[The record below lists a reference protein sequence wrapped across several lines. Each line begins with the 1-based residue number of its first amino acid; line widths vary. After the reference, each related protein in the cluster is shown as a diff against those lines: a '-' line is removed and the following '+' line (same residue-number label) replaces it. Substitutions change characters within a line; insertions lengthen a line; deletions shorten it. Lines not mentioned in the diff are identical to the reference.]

1 MPAGMQVALRTTE
14 DEPVDALPLV
24 LVVDDDPDIRAS
36 LTDMFNSVGM
46 DTLVFASTAELLK
59 HDMPNRPSCLILDLR
74 LPGSSGLDLQARL
87 AEDGVKIP
95 IIFITGY
102 ADVPTSVRAMK
113 AGALDFLPKPFREQE
128 LLDAVAEALRHDRQ
142 RRLEDNERNA
152 VRVLAESLTPRERDV
167 LRGVARGLLN
177 KQIAHELRIT
187 EITVKMHRSSAG
199 RKLRSV
205 SVADM
210 VRKVELLSGGGG
222 SGAARN
228 AGVQRQRPEGAP
240 SPGK

>member
-1 MPAGMQVALRTTE
+1 MLTGRQVAPRTRE
-14 DEPVDALPLV
+14 DKPVDTLPLV

-59 HDMPNRPSCLILDLR
+59 HAMPDRPSCLILDLR
-74 LPGSSGLDLQARL
+74 LPGSSGLDLQAQL
-87 AEDGVKIP
+87 AEDGVNIP

-142 RRLEDNERNA
+142 RRLDDSERDE
-152 VRVLAESLTPRERDV
+152 VRVMAQKLTPREMEV
-167 LRGVARGLLN
+167 VRGVARGLLN
-177 KQIAHELRIT
+177 KQIAHELGIT

-199 RKLRSV
+199 RKLKSI

-210 VRKVELLSGGGG
+210 VRKAELLA
-222 SGAARN
+222 SGAVRTSS
-228 AGVQRQRPEGAP
+228 V
-240 SPGK
+240 